1 MLYITP
7 RRLMLMMGVTQDIP
21 SFITVLHAVAA
32 MWEVKCYSMLPI
44 LLLHNVK

>member
-7 RRLMLMMGVTQDIP
+7 RRLMHMMGVTQDIP

-32 MWEVKCYSMLPI
+32 MWAMNISTPPMLFYI
-44 LLLHNVK
+44 V